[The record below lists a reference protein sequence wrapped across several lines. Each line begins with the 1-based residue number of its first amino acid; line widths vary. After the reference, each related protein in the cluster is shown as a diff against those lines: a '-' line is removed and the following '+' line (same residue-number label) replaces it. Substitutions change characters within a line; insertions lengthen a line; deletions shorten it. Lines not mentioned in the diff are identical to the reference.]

1 MKKLALYCVKYGE
14 TVLPE
19 SMMFPDGNEDIS
31 VPITLCI
38 YCIRTAGRNILVDA
52 GCDTM
57 PGYPLR
63 DFVSPAQAIREIGL
77 SPDEITDVVITHAHH
92 DHIDGVRHFRN
103 ATVHISQGAYE
114 KGRKYIPSPLP
125 VTLFEKETWLTP
137 AVRLREWGGHAKG
150 SSVVEVS
157 TGERIH
163 VLAGDECYTQENIV
177 QKRPT
182 GNFVDPVRAMEF
194 VEHYSKAPYLV
205 HTCHDATLKT
215 ALLFEEV

>member
-1 MKKLALYCVKYGE
+1 MIF
-14 TVLPE
+14 PE
-19 SMMFPDGNEDIS
+19 GREDLS
-31 VPITLCI
+31 TPITLCI

-57 PGYPLR
+57 PGYPLW

-92 DHIDGVRHFRN
+92 DHIDGLRHFRN
-103 ATVHISQGAYE
+103 ATVHISHGAYE
-114 KGRKYIPSPLP
+114 KGKKYIPP
-125 VTLFEKETWLTP
+125 TLSVALLEEEVLLAP
-137 AVRLREWGGHAKG
+137 GIRMREWGGHAKG
-150 SSVVEVS
+150 SSVVEI
-157 TGERIH
+157 TDGAHIH

-205 HTCHDATLKT
+205 HTCHDASLKT
-215 ALLFEEV
+215 TMVFEEV